1 MDQIKK
7 LYWASAIVSICGI
20 IFEVLF
26 GAVGSYI
33 LGDGVKQ
40 YSITIGL
47 FLTGM
52 GIGAYLSE
60 KINDKL
66 VQVFVIVEYLIG
78 TIGGFSILILF
89 GITAYVGDG
98 VDAIFLYFV
107 ITVVGGLTG
116 LEMPILIRKAS
127 ELGSKLNKST
137 ARVLFFDYIGSLI
150 GTVAFVLLLRPYLE
164 FVKTGFLIAIFNILI
179 GIVITISFQKEI
191 KSPKKLI
198 FIGIFLLFI
207 LGLGFIFGNEIWF
220 NFEQKLYRDPV
231 VRAFETPY
239 QRIIVTRQKD
249 DIRLFIDGNI
259 QFSSTDEYRYHEAL
273 VHLPMNV
280 AKKRDNILIL
290 GGGDG
295 LALREILKYDD
306 VKRISIVD
314 LDRELIEFSK
324 TDPLIKKLNK
334 GSLESEKVKFYYQD
348 ALKFLQENQENI
360 YDVIIVDLP
369 DPNNESLNKL
379 YTRTFYTQLRN
390 HLSPDGAI
398 SVQATSP
405 LFAREVYWTISK
417 TVEATGLKVLN
428 YHVEIPSFGNW
439 GFILAGR
446 EKPNIDKIK
455 LNIETKY
462 LSDDLIPSLFHF
474 GKDEG
479 DLPNLKIN
487 TLNHPILIDLY
498 QKAWKNYY

>member
-1 MDQIKK
+1 MDQTKK

-52 GIGAYLSE
+52 GLGAFLSE
-60 KINDKL
+60 KVNKNL
-66 VQVFVIVEYLIG
+66 VQTFVIVEYLIG

-107 ITVVGGLTG
+107 ITIIGGLTG

-127 ELGSKLNKST
+127 ELGSQLNKST
-137 ARVLFFDYIGSLI
+137 ARVLFFDYIGGLV
-150 GTVAFVLLLRPYLE
+150 GTIVFVLLLRPYLE
-164 FVKTGFLIAIFNILI
+164 FVKTGFFVAMFNIII
-179 GIVITISFQKEI
+179 GILITLSFKNEI
-191 KSPKKLI
+191 KNVKKLVTV
-198 FIGIFLLFI
+198 GIILFLI
-207 LGLGFIFGNEIWF
+207 MSLGFIFGNEIWF

-239 QRIIVTRQKD
+239 QRIVVTRQKD

-259 QFSSTDEYRYHEAL
+259 QFSSTDEHRYHESI
-273 VHLPMNV
+273 VHIPMNT
-280 AKKRDNILIL
+280 AKRRENILIL

-295 LALREILKYDD
+295 LALREVLKYSD
-306 VKRISIVD
+306 VKHISLVD
-314 LDRELIEFSK
+314 LDEELIEFSK
-324 TDPLIKKLNK
+324 NDPLIKKLNE
-334 GSLESEKVKFYYQD
+334 GSLESDKVRFYFQD
-348 ALKFLQENQENI
+348 ALKFLKEDKSHL

-379 YTRTFYTQLRN
+379 YTRAFYSQLRN

-398 SVQATSP
+398 SIQATSP
-405 LFAREVYWTISK
+405 IFAREVYWTISN
-417 TVEATGLKVLN
+417 TVESTELQVSN
-428 YHVEIPSFGNW
+428 YHVEIPSFGDW
-439 GFILAGR
+439 GFILATR
-446 EKPNIDKIK
+446 EKPIIEDIN
-455 LNIETKY
+455 LNVSTKF
-462 LSDDLIPSLFHF
+462 LQDDMVQSLFYF

-479 DLPNLKIN
+479 PLPDLKIN
-487 TLNHPILIDLY
+487 TLNHPILINLY
-498 QKAWKNYY
+498 EKAWKYY